1 MFKLNK
7 KASAEAE
14 GMPIIEKILWIVV
27 AAICGIAVYLIIDKL
42 STGI

>member
-1 MFKLNK
+1 MKLNK

-14 GMPIIEKILWIVV
+14 GMPLIEKILWIFI
-27 AAICGIAVYLIIDKL
+27 AAICGIGMYLIIDKL